1 MDSIF
6 LDLLL
11 PIWYVNLFPLIIV
24 NIHCHCYALFSL
36 LWSTPNTSKYLSF
49 NAFCMFYH
57 LNLLMVVLES
67 FTWPWFNYYNVHCF
81 LDLKMIGL
89 WQVTFQPIYTSEHW
103 VLPWSIETM
112 VLSWNKR
119 SQRALNWLVSVE
131 VNNDNCTPWKWR
143 RGYS

>member
-1 MDSIF
+1 MDSIL

-11 PIWYVNLFPLIIV
+11 PIWYVNLLPFIIV
-24 NIHCHCYALFSL
+24 NIHYHKYPLFSF
-36 LWSTPNTSKYLSF
+36 LWPIPNTSKYLSF
-49 NAFCMFYH
+49 NTFCMFYH

-67 FTWPWFNYYNVHCF
+67 LSWPWFNYYNVHIF
-81 LDLKMIGL
+81 LDLKMIGI

-103 VLPWSIETM
+103 VLPWCFETM

-119 SQRALNWLVSVE
+119 SRRALNWLVSVE
-131 VNNDNCTPWKWR
+131 VNNDNCTLWKWR